1 MVCTEY
7 QERIN
12 ELALAKFGAS
22 FGATRSGAT
31 PAANGGTESDASLAQ
46 HLAACAG
53 CRAELDQRRA
63 LLARIDSGV
72 AAMVAVE
79 PSPSL
84 AVLVRQQIAEEKHRV
99 TLFRPALGLVDLG
112 RCQRRRYRCHH
123 SRGHFA
129 RAGSYSCA
137 ISECAATQPSTV
149 PVHPLAANLI
159 GDSASTREIPWRD
172 SSSEA
177 TQSFSAR
184 AEKNS
189 QEAAS
194 VLVHEIES
202 AAPSLEVLIPAN
214 QRIALVQL
222 AAAGARNQLDE
233 RILVREAATTP
244 LPAIEVK
251 PLKIDLLKVLDP
263 EDDDGRA
270 KISIEALFKISPMA
284 TDL

>member
-63 LLARIDSGV
+63 LLVRIDSGV

-84 AVLVRQQIAEEKHRV
+84 AVLVRQQIAEESTASRSFAQRWGWWIGAAASAAAIAAIILAV
-99 TLFRPALGLVDLG
+99 T
-112 RCQRRRYRCHH
+112 
-123 SRGHFA
+123 SRGPVHTPA
-129 RAGSYSCA
+129 QSQSV
-137 ISECAATQPSTV
+137 AATQPSTV

-159 GDSASTREIPWRD
+159 GDSASTREIPG
-172 SSSEA
+172 A
-177 TQSFSAR
+177 IAAPKQPNLSAR
-184 AEKNS
+184 APKINS

-251 PLKIDLLKVLDP
+251 PLKIDLLQSLDS
-263 EDDDGRA
+263 EDDDGS
-270 KISIEALFKISPMA
+270 KDFN
-284 TDL
+284 

>member
-12 ELALAKFGAS
+12 ELALAK

-84 AVLVRQQIAEEKHRV
+84 AVLVRQQIAEESTASRSFAQRWGWWIGATAGASAVAAIILAFALHGP
-99 TLFRPALGLVDLG
+99 TRPPA
-112 RCQRRRYRCHH
+112 H
-123 SRGHFA
+123 SQ
-129 RAGSYSCA
+129 SV
-137 ISECAATQPSTV
+137 AATPASPIPARPS
-149 PVHPLAANLI
+149 PANSI
-159 GDSASTREIPWRD
+159 GESASTREIPGAI
-172 SSSEA
+172 SA
-177 TQSFSAR
+177 PKQPNLSAR
-184 AEKNS
+184 APKINS

-244 LPAIEVK
+244 PPAIEVK
-251 PLKIDLLKVLDP
+251 PLKIDLLSSLDSQVG
-263 EDDDGRA
+263 DGSE
-270 KISIEALFKISPMA
+270 KLY
-284 TDL
+284 